1 MTHSCLAV
9 DRRAQDRARH
19 IQFSRG
25 GARASRSV
33 ICAGIRAFDVLVA
46 WMVAEGYLG
55 QLEASSTNNRRLDE
69 LQLETDSTSSTGSDE
84 MMQGAGTDPLS
95 SPEVANNIVTTIA
108 AFANILTIVFH
119 RNVNC
124 FS

>member
-1 MTHSCLAV
+1 
-9 DRRAQDRARH
+9 
-19 IQFSRG
+19 
-25 GARASRSV
+25 
-33 ICAGIRAFDVLVA
+33 
-46 WMVAEGYLG
+46 MVAEGYLG